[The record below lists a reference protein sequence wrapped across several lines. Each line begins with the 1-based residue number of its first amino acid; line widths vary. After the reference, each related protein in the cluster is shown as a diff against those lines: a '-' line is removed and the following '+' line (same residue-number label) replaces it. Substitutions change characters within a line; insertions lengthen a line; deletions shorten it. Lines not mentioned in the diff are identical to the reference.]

1 MLISSGGGDR
11 SLGWHYAVGQ
21 GRTSWADELDCEI
34 EALTRKLEELRRTLG
49 ELRAAKHDED
59 HQARRLGDAMER
71 HGGRQDE
78 AESRLS
84 LLDEGRR
91 LTAQALARTEREV
104 AGLERRL
111 AALGN
116 AR

>member
-1 MLISSGGGDR
+1 MDR
-11 SLGWHYAVGQ
+11 
-21 GRTSWADELDCEI
+21 EI
-34 EALTRKLEELRRTLG
+34 EALRRELEARRRALG

-71 HGGRQDE
+71 HGGRQVE

-91 LTAQALARTEREV
+91 LTAKAIAKTERQIAE
-104 AGLERRL
+104 LERRL
-111 AALGN
+111 AALGK
-116 AR
+116 AP

>member
-1 MLISSGGGDR
+1 MD
-11 SLGWHYAVGQ
+11 Q
-21 GRTSWADELDCEI
+21 LDCDI
-34 EALTRKLEELRRTLG
+34 ETLTRKLEELRHTLG

-71 HGGRQDE
+71 HGGRQVE
-78 AESRLS
+78 VESRLS

-91 LTAQALARTEREV
+91 LTAKALARTEREI
-104 AGLERRL
+104 AELERRL
-111 AALGN
+111 AALEK